1 MKKSRLWVGFV
12 ALFLMFITAGCSNQ
26 ASEKSSADYNT
37 LMNQGKEYVDDHSYS
52 KAEDKFEQAHQIKA
66 TKESK
71 AYADQADKMD
81 DAYDSIHDY
90 KFKTAL
96 NTLNKVKEKN
106 NGYSVMT
113 TQAKSLYNTID
124 EVDNNIKN
132 EINPLYKQAKAAY
145 QNKNY
150 SDAENL
156 CTQILDL
163 PYLDGQYAKYY
174 KQIKNN
180 VKNLLN
186 DAKDAAGDS
195 KSSNSKSSNK
205 DTDTNNSGN
214 ENETDTNSGSQSSDS
229 TNSSVANSS
238 SSSNSNSSNSS
249 TTSSQSN
256 SSSASNSSNNM
267 TVGGQAVTARV
278 VAQVREKLSSIGV
291 NTSSWSDQDVANFM
305 NSAAQN
311 GHTTID
317 SYTQSDVNNFTK

>member
-150 SDAENL
+150 SNAENL

-163 PYLDGQYAKYY
+163 PYLDGQY
-174 KQIKNN
+174 
-180 VKNLLN
+180 
-186 DAKDAAGDS
+186 AKDAAGDS

-205 DTDTNNSGN
+205 DTDTNNSGD

-229 TNSSVANSS
+229 TNSSVAN
-238 SSSNSNSSNSS
+238 SSNSNSSNSS

-291 NTSSWSDQDVANFM
+291 NTSSWTDQDVANFM